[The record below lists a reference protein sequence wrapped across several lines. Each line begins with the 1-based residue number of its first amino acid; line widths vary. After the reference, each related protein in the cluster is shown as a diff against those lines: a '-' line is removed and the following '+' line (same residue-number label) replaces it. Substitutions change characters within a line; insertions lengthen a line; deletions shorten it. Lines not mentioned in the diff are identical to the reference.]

1 VNFVYWIWKN
11 RRAVNTIIATILLI
25 AITTGGG
32 IVVYAIFSSTMNT
45 TQQKTQVNFEDMALY
60 RSSYAPKMVFTVT
73 LKNAG
78 NKPLTLLTVKLDN
91 ETTYTFPSVNSSNP
105 LEPGRCVS
113 AILTPPTIHKW
124 YVVGNCYNVLVY
136 AKAVDKSSYSH
147 STNVLCR
154 GEGPAMLSFEKAY
167 GGVEDDEAYA
177 LVQTHDGGYA
187 IAGYTY
193 SFGVGYTDAWLI
205 KTNLKGS
212 VLWNE
217 TYGGPGPEE
226 AHAIIQNDDGGFT
239 FAGTEGSSGLGFLCG
254 WLARTGSDGNVLWSQ
269 AYGLRWVDY
278 TFAMIKTND
287 GGYALAGFTSW
298 FGLDDKDF
306 WLIKTDSNGNMLW
319 NTTYGGALGDEAR
332 SLIQTSDGG
341 YALVG
346 TTYSFGAGSG
356 DFWLVKTDSVGNL
369 QWNQTYGGANDDY
382 AYSIIQT
389 GDGGYA
395 LAGYTDSFG
404 AGGRDFWL
412 VKTDSAGNI
421 QWNQTYGGTGYD
433 EARSLIRT
441 GDGGYAIVGYTESFG
456 AGYADGWLIKT
467 DSSGNVLWDRTYGG
481 ASDDFVTAIIEAD
494 DGGYAMAGYTKSW
507 EPSGYN
513 FWLIKTDD
521 EGY

>member
-1 VNFVYWIWKN
+1 
-11 RRAVNTIIATILLI
+11 
-25 AITTGGG
+25 
-32 IVVYAIFSSTMNT
+32 MNT
-45 TQQKTQVNFEDMALY
+45 TQQKTQVNFEDIALY

-91 ETTYTFPSVNSSNP
+91 ETPYTFPSVNSLNP

-136 AKAVDKSSYSH
+136 AKAVDKSSCSH
-147 STNVLCR
+147 STTVLCR
-154 GEGPAMLSFEKAY
+154 GEGPAILSFEKVY
-167 GGVEDDEAYA
+167 GGVKDDEAYA

-193 SFGVGYTDAWLI
+193 SFAVGYTDAWFI

-212 VLWNE
+212 ALWNK

-226 AHAIIQNDDGGFT
+226 VHAIIQNDDGGFT
-239 FAGTEGSSGLGFLCG
+239 FAGTEGSSGLGVFCG
-254 WLARTGSDGNVLWSQ
+254 WLARTDSGGNVLWSRT
-269 AYGLRWVDY
+269 YGGGLADCI
-278 TFAMIKTND
+278 FAMIKTND
-287 GGYALAGFTSW
+287 GGYALAGFASS
-298 FGLDDKDF
+298 FGAGDEDF

-319 NTTYGGALGDEAR
+319 NATYGGSLSNDEAW
-332 SLIQTSDGG
+332 SLVQTSDGG
-341 YALVG
+341 YAV
-346 TTYSFGAGSG
+346 
-356 DFWLVKTDSVGNL
+356 
-369 QWNQTYGGANDDY
+369 
-382 AYSIIQT
+382 
-389 GDGGYA
+389 
-395 LAGYTDSFG
+395 AGYTNSFG

-412 VKTDSAGNI
+412 VKTDSAGNLQWSRTYGGANDDWAYSIVQTDDGGYVLAGYTKSFGAGGRDFWLVKTDSDGNI
-421 QWNQTYGGTGYD
+421 QWNKTYGGASDD

-441 GDGGYAIVGYTESFG
+441 SDGGYALVGYTYSFG
-456 AGYADGWLIKT
+456 VGNANGWLIKT
-467 DSSGNVLWDRTYGG
+467 DGSGNMLWNRTYGG
-481 ASDDFVTAIIEAD
+481 TNDDFITAIIEAG